1 MGCIRIFQSF
11 NKIEEWGLCNY
22 ILKDNSFAFSLIN
35 FSPQSIIMIIRL
47 QNCELF

>member
-1 MGCIRIFQSF
+1 MGYISISQSF

-22 ILKDNSFAFSLIN
+22 ILKDNSFAFSVIN
-35 FSPQSIIMIIRL
+35 FSLQSLIMIIRL